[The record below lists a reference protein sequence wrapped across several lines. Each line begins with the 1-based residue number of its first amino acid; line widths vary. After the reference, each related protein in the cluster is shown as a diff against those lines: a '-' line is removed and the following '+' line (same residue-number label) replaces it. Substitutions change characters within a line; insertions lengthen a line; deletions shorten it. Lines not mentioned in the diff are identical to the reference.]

1 MLRLR
6 AASCHG
12 KPGVWEGR
20 LDEQA
25 SEHPFQ
31 FALAFWAPLSPP
43 EAKKRLHQCLKPCP
57 RQSGFVVP
65 VPSERWPWSGSP
77 GPPGAWCSWKGKE
90 RREVRGAS
98 RAVNKSLH
106 PIAASSSYSTQ
117 IFPPLFLA
125 REIFL
130 QEKLH
135 PVSKTAG
142 QGERPK
148 SRSGSGQDP
157 LHVLMSCS
165 GSKSALAPRAGIHQ
179 EPGDIASCSEP
190 TSR

>member
-1 MLRLR
+1 M
-6 AASCHG
+6 
-12 KPGVWEGR
+12 
-20 LDEQA
+20 
-25 SEHPFQ
+25 
-31 FALAFWAPLSPP
+31 
-43 EAKKRLHQCLKPCP
+43 
-57 RQSGFVVP
+57 
-65 VPSERWPWSGSP
+65 
-77 GPPGAWCSWKGKE
+77 
-90 RREVRGAS
+90 RGAS

-117 IFPPLFLA
+117 ISPPLFLA

-165 GSKSALAPRAGIHQ
+165 GSKSAFAPRAGIHQ

>member
-12 KPGVWEGR
+12 KPGVWEER
-20 LDEQA
+20 LYEQA

-57 RQSGFVVP
+57 RQSGFAVP

-117 IFPPLFLA
+117 SFPPPCFWLEKFSYRRNSIQSARLLGRASVQRAARDLA
-125 REIFL
+125 RTL
-130 QEKLH
+130 
-135 PVSKTAG
+135 S
-142 QGERPK
+142 
-148 SRSGSGQDP
+148 
-157 LHVLMSCS
+157 
-165 GSKSALAPRAGIHQ
+165 
-179 EPGDIASCSEP
+179 
-190 TSR
+190 TS